1 MQLVAQP
8 SWQPTLYTTCT
19 PAQEVPGWQ
28 QGLLCDGL
36 HLTQEGNT
44 EVYRLLQVR
53 WSMGRSVPLVKAL
66 FLLVG
71 PLLGADP
78 GVPSMLLGSRK
89 PRRQARGSSL
99 LNPPARPRPV
109 IGCVLQALIDERF
122 PELR

>member
-1 MQLVAQP
+1 MQLVVPPSLQP
-8 SWQPTLYTTCT
+8 FAPAIHT

-36 HLTQEGNT
+36 HLTHEGNA

-53 WSMGRSVPLVKAL
+53 WSMGRSVPLVLAL
-66 FLLVG
+66 FLL
-71 PLLGADP
+71 LGAGP
-78 GVPSMLLGSRK
+78 GLPSILLGSRK